1 MTQFNTNCS
10 VTIGPILSA
19 DWPFLSEVELSA
31 AQLFKDSPY
40 PELASSAA
48 CTRDAVEKHFATGGL
63 GWSAKT
69 AEGTLA
75 GFIIAHGVGESD
87 LYIDELSVGADYQ
100 GQGIGTSLLAHCI
113 NDAKRQS
120 FGSLFLTTYRDIA
133 WNGPFYARHGFEI
146 SPAETQPGWL
156 RDIVSR
162 EIAAGA
168 NAQSRIAMRLD
179 L

>member
-10 VTIGPILSA
+10 VTIGPILRK

-48 CTRDAVEKHFATGGL
+48 CTGDAVEQHFATGGL

-69 AEGTLA
+69 AEGALA
-75 GFIIAHGVGESD
+75 GFIIAHRVGASD
-87 LYIDELSVGADYQ
+87 LHIDELSVGADYQ
-100 GQGIGTSLLAHCI
+100 GQGIGTSLLDHCI
-113 NDAKRQS
+113 KEAKPQS
-120 FGSLFLTTYRDIA
+120 FDALFLTTYSDIA

-146 SPAETQPGWL
+146 IPTETQPYWL

-168 NAQSRIAMRLD
+168 NTQSRIAMRLD

>member
-1 MTQFNTNCS
+1 MTQIATHCS
-10 VTIGPILSA
+10 VTIGPILPE

-48 CTRDAVEKHFATGGL
+48 CTKDAVKKHFATGGL

-69 AEGTLA
+69 AEGILA
-75 GFIIAHGVGESD
+75 GFIIAHSVGESD
-87 LYIDELSVGADYQ
+87 LHIDELSVSADFQ
-100 GQGIGTSLLAHCI
+100 GRGIGTSLLIHSI
-113 NDAKRQS
+113 KEAKRHS
-120 FGSLFLTTYRDIA
+120 FSAVFLTTYSDIA
-133 WNGPFYARHGFEI
+133 WNGPFYAHHGFEI
-146 SPAETQPGWL
+146 TPAETQPDWL

-168 NAQSRIAMRLD
+168 NAQNRIAMRLD

>member
-1 MTQFNTNCS
+1 MTQIATHCS
-10 VTIGPILSA
+10 MTIGPILPE

-40 PELASSAA
+40 PELACSAA
-48 CTRDAVEKHFATGGL
+48 CSNDAVEKHFATGGL

-69 AEGTLA
+69 AEGALA
-75 GFIIAHGVGESD
+75 GFLIAHGVGKSG
-87 LYIDELSVGADYQ
+87 LHINELSVGADYQ
-100 GQGIGTSLLAHCI
+100 GQGIGTSLLTHCI
-113 NDAKRQS
+113 KEAKRRS

-146 SPAETQPGWL
+146 TPAETQPDWL

-162 EIAAGA
+162 ENNGRGQCAKPDRHAP
-168 NAQSRIAMRLD
+168 
-179 L
+179 